1 MEIQRDDL
9 AQYARL
15 FVSRRTDY
23 ALQREDGRYRR
34 AFERLT
40 LDILQAHIAG
50 LHTPLDLRD
59 R

>member
-1 MEIQRDDL
+1 MEIQCDDL

-34 AFERLT
+34 VFERLT
-40 LDILQAHIAG
+40 LDTLQAHIAG